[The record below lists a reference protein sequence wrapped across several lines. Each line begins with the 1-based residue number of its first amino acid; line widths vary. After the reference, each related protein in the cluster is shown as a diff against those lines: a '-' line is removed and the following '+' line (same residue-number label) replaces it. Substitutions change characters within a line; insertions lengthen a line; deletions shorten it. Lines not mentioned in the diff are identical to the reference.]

1 MVSLTLLHGEN
12 TFNEAAAK
20 TEGAYGCQ
28 LLGPGPSDWQYVRS
42 EIFQKNSKYWTH
54 YCRRCGLQNTVLLW
68 CVGGTRAGGRGCCTA
83 CFRVLVHQLVCPQ
96 CMRAW
101 LLS

>member
-1 MVSLTLLHGEN
+1 VVSLTLLHGEN

-42 EIFQKNSKYWTH
+42 AIFQKNS
-54 YCRRCGLQNTVLLW
+54 R
-68 CVGGTRAGGRGCCTA
+68 
-83 CFRVLVHQLVCPQ
+83 
-96 CMRAW
+96 
-101 LLS
+101 